1 MISKPLFKQSL
12 KANGYAWL
20 LVTLLTA
27 FMLGTI
33 VMVLGNLQANE
44 IRDSL
49 KETFIESEL
58 EANFKN
64 GAIDGYL
71 ETLGTVEEVYPQA
84 KKIYDLMSNVI
95 ENYDKL
101 KALGY
106 PNPKATVIA
115 GIYGSSIPES
125 EKEQAAGIAD
135 HVLTAYESQTVEEG
149 QMHEFKCELV
159 IDIIL
164 SNIEEEMNEEVRAAI
179 VSISKS
185 ILDLYE
191 EKDDLGKEDLQTIA
205 RLFIESV
212 FYQNLLNEESE
223 EQKEMLA
230 ELGFETMEEMLDNYG
245 FTELKV
251 ITVIQSGL
259 LQYISYVNNDMT
271 HEEAKAEVT
280 DSLLSSMPEKVG
292 ESLQELGE
300 LNINH
305 LVIGSIFYK
314 IAGLLLPIVYT
325 IMTANNLIAGQV
337 DSGSMAYVLSTP
349 TKRRKVVLTQM
360 VFLISSLILMFV
372 IIGGVGMLATF
383 LVEGDLSISF
393 GGFLKLTFGA
403 LAAMIAIGGICFL
416 ASAWFNRS
424 KHAMGVGGGLSMFFL
439 VSTIL
444 GLFGSDSIPEALR
457 IDAMNFFNYTSIISF
472 FDVNAI
478 LEGGSFLGGLLIL
491 LLIGAVTYA
500 LGILIFDKKD
510 LPL

>member
-58 EANFKN
+58 ESNFKS

-84 KKIYDLMSNVI
+84 KQVYNLTTGSIKAYDL
-95 ENYDKL
+95 L
-101 KALGY
+101 KM
-106 PNPKATVIA
+106 NPYVPDAKAAAIQA
-115 GIYGSSIPES
+115 IYNEAPEGQ
-125 EKEQAAGIAD
+125 KEQAAAIAD
-135 HVLTAYESQTVEEG
+135 YVLTAYESQTVEEG

-191 EKDDLGKEDLQTIA
+191 EKNELAEEDLQTIA

-393 GGFLKLTFGA
+393 GGFLKLTLGA
-403 LAAMIAIGGICFL
+403 LATMIAIGGICFL

>member
-71 ETLGTVEEVYPQA
+71 ETLGTVEKVYPQA
-84 KKIYDLMSNVI
+84 KKNYDLMSNVI
-95 ENYDKL
+95 ENYDKF

-115 GIYGSSIPES
+115 GIYGSCIPES

-349 TKRRKVVLTQM
+349 TKRRKVVFTQM